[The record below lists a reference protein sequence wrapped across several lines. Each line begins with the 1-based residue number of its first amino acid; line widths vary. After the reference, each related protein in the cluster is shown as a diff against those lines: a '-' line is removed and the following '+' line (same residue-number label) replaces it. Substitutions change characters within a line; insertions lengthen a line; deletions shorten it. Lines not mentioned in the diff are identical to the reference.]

1 MARSD
6 APNRSLKAPSP
17 SRQLAFHQLLVAARK
32 LWLADAL
39 AEALGVVDPAAV
51 KREML
56 MYAAKDAL
64 KLLAAAGIRDELIF
78 PTPVVLAAKPTLVGY
93 YRLLLG
99 ASQKS
104 FYAGA
109 TGMAALKSMELKG
122 SLTER
127 QIGLLPEF
135 CRTMGEALADLVRQV
150 SPAVTPRDVDELR
163 LLTLGSQFQG
173 SNNVKIGQQATS
185 DVFLAIVELLDRFIV
200 ERSDNSLVVKNASGR
215 RVFVSLATDPDIQIA
230 EEFKGQKRKKVA
242 IEIKGGTDKSNAHN
256 RAGEAE
262 KSHQKARNDGFM
274 DFWTIIAKKGL
285 DVAKLKKESPT
296 SRLWFDVA
304 QVLGR
309 TGDDWDDFRSRFA
322 EAIGVPLK

>member
-51 KREML
+51 KREVL
-56 MYAAKDAL
+56 TYAATDAL

-78 PTPVVLAAKPTLVGY
+78 PTPIVLAAKPTLVGY

-109 TGMAALKSMELKG
+109 TGMTALKSMELKG
-122 SLTER
+122 SLTKR
-127 QIGLLPEF
+127 QIALLPEF
-135 CRTMGEALADLVRQV
+135 CRTMGEALADLVRQI
-150 SPAVTPRDVDELR
+150 SPAVTPRDVVELR

-185 DVFLAIVELLDRFIV
+185 DVFLAIVELLERFII
-200 ERSDNSLVVKNASGR
+200 ERADNSLVVKNASGR
-215 RVFVSLATDPDIQIA
+215 RVFVALASDPDIQIA